1 MSNVRKNE
9 ISNFEKEYKKKFD
22 MLGEHYG
29 VNFEIDY
36 EKDNK
41 ILDIKFL
48 NLSYNSLKNVLIIY
62 DNKYEIFNYIQFEY
76 EDDDVIKYISSK
88 KNIREIVNA
97 NKLNYLVAEIKKLNK
112 NFINERNIIKTDN
125 SDKNE

>member
-1 MSNVRKNE
+1 MSNVRKNG
-9 ISNFEKEYKKKFD
+9 INNLEKEYKKKFD

-29 VNFEIDY
+29 INFEIDY

-62 DNKYEIFNYIQFEY
+62 DNKYELFNYIQFEY

-88 KNIREIVNA
+88 RNIREIVNA

-112 NFINERNIIKTDN
+112 NFINERNMIKTDN